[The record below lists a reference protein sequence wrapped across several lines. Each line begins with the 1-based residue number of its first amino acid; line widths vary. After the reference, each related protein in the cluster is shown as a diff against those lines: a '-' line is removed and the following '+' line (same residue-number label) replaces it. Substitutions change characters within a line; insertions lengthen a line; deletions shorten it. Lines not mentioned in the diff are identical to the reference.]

1 MKDCFH
7 MTLKTKTWFRNMDN
21 RILDYRHM
29 SEDNLIRF
37 AHMDHKCRIDRVG
50 GYPRVWRWR

>member
-1 MKDCFH
+1 

-29 SEDNLIRF
+29 SEDYLIRF
-37 AHMDHKCRIDRVG
+37 AHMDHRCRIDCVG
-50 GYPRVWRWR
+50 VYPCVWRWR